1 MGQKVDPRC
10 FRTGPALYNRW
21 DSMLYADRDYA
32 EKIAQDLKIK
42 NLIHSKHASA
52 RISRILLDRTS
63 NSLTV
68 CICVKK
74 PGVII
79 GKAGADIEKL
89 KNDIAMIVNCD
100 VSINIKEIKQPSL
113 DASIVAQ
120 DMAQQIENRGSYR
133 RSMKMAMQN
142 AMKHGAKGI
151 KVSCAGRLSGA
162 EIAREEKYKDATV
175 PLHTLRADVD
185 YATAEAVTTYGV
197 IGIKVWIYKGDFSS
211 ATKIKAV

>member
-10 FRTGPALYNRW
+10 FRTGPTLYNRW
-21 DSMLYADRDYA
+21 DSVLYADRDYA
-32 EKIAQDLKIK
+32 QKIAEDLKIK
-42 NLIHSKHASA
+42 NLIHTKYNSA
-52 RISRILLDRTS
+52 RISKVLLDRTS
-63 NSLTV
+63 NNLTV
-68 CICVKK
+68 CICAKK

-89 KNDIAMIVNCD
+89 KTNITEIAKCD

-120 DMAQQIENRGSYR
+120 DMAYQIENRGSYR

-142 AMKHGAKGI
+142 AMKQGAKGI

-162 EIAREEKYKDATV
+162 EIAREERYKDATV

-197 IGIKVWIYKGDFSS
+197 IGIKVWIYKGDFSEIQKV
-211 ATKIKAV
+211 TN